1 MPSHSPANPV
11 FKLPLPSLRIG
22 YLALTDAAPLLVARE
37 QGHFNRHGLAVEL
50 RREVG
55 WATMREKL
63 IYGELDAVQAPAPML
78 WSLELGLGCTACE
91 VLTAFVFNLQGN
103 ALTLSQPLWTA
114 GVRDGTTL
122 RGHLRSGRRREPL
135 TLGVVFPFSSDH
147 LHLREWLRAAGIDPD
162 RDVRIV
168 MVPPAQ
174 MFRHL
179 AGGTIDGYYAGEPW
193 NSVAVQAGT
202 GWCPVTSAVQHP
214 GHVEKVLIVTRRY
227 AEARSSEHAAIV
239 AALAEACA
247 WCDEPPNRESLAGLL
262 GRPEYLDVPEAAL
275 TPGLLDHFNCGQ
287 GRVDDAPFVIFHRG
301 DANVPA
307 VAKALVLQRAFGAA
321 GLIPAAAVNDAGL
334 PGRLFREDLHRFSL
348 QTSRPSQALALSD
361 ACDHRKAG

>member
-1 MPSHSPANPV
+1 M
-11 FKLPLPSLRIG
+11 
-22 YLALTDAAPLLVARE
+22 
-37 QGHFNRHGLAVEL
+37 
-50 RREVG
+50 
-55 WATMREKL
+55 
-63 IYGELDAVQAPAPML
+63 
-78 WSLELGLGCTACE
+78 
-91 VLTAFVFNLQGN
+91 
-103 ALTLSQPLWTA
+103 
-114 GVRDGTTL
+114 
-122 RGHLRSGRRREPL
+122 
-135 TLGVVFPFSSDH
+135 VFPFSSDH
-147 LHLREWLRAAGIDPD
+147 LHLREWPRAAGIDPD

-179 AGGTIDGYYAGEPW
+179 AGGTINGYYAGEPW

-239 AALAEACA
+239 AALAEACV
-247 WCDEPPNRESLAGLL
+247 WCDEPSNRESLAGLL
-262 GRPEYLDVPEAAL
+262 GRPEYLNVPEAAL
-275 TPGLLDHFNCGQ
+275 TPGLLGHFNCGQ

-321 GLIPAAAVNDAGL
+321 GLIPAAALNDAGL

-348 QTSRPSQALALSD
+348 QTSRPSQALASSD
-361 ACDHRKAG
+361 ARDHRKAG